1 MEKVIEI
8 LKKNWI
14 IALVI
19 ILAIFFYLKWKK
31 SKDAELK
38 AVAEFDKLN
47 SISSTQKTGAA
58 YDDERKS
65 LTKLFNNS
73 NEIERKL
80 LYDLIAGT
88 EVVFN
93 KSYKGLKKD
102 DAVKT
107 FQTDLNKV
115 QADLTSKYGIG
126 VVKDFKAKMDKYG
139 FDI

>member
-102 DAVKT
+102 DVVKT

>member
-19 ILAIFFYLKWKK
+19 ILAIFFYFKWKK

-47 SISSTQKTGAA
+47 KVSSTQKTGTA

-88 EVVFN
+88 EMVFN

>member
-126 VVKDFKAKMDKYG
+126 VVKGFKAKMDKYG
-139 FDI
+139 FDL

>member
-47 SISSTQKTGAA
+47 SISSTQ
-58 YDDERKS
+58 
-65 LTKLFNNS
+65 
-73 NEIERKL
+73 
-80 LYDLIAGT
+80 
-88 EVVFN
+88 
-93 KSYKGLKKD
+93 
-102 DAVKT
+102 
-107 FQTDLNKV
+107 
-115 QADLTSKYGIG
+115 
-126 VVKDFKAKMDKYG
+126 
-139 FDI
+139 

>member
-47 SISSTQKTGAA
+47 SVSSTQKTGAA

>member
-1 MEKVIEI
+1 
-8 LKKNWI
+8 
-14 IALVI
+14 
-19 ILAIFFYLKWKK
+19 
-31 SKDAELK
+31 
-38 AVAEFDKLN
+38 
-47 SISSTQKTGAA
+47 
-58 YDDERKS
+58 
-65 LTKLFNNS
+65 
-73 NEIERKL
+73 

-88 EVVFN
+88 EMVFN

>member
-31 SKDAELK
+31 SKDTELK